1 MCFCA
6 YGVSNGKKHFF
17 FFLFLPLNCI
27 YLFGVL
33 GSQKKTKTNCSL
45 QCTGIT
51 VVQWKRC
58 TQNMLASMVRCSLF
72 KPQQNE
78 EKNRTNNDVIA
89 PFRFCTKRWN
99 ISLWFFCFFFVNSL
113 LLKTCVPCVHA
124 KKRNNQQWQRRVN
137 RHFIAT
143 VAQFVCKK
151 SHHPTVTYSRLPNI
165 PRRRLLG
172 FCKHIL
178 YYMHVNWFI
187 TVGKKA
193 GKLFASMMIRS
204 ILLLYASE
212 YVLFTHCMSHYLL
225 CACSCSCLC
234 LYLSEMPIHRL
245 VKHTHLVNRYHAVSF
260 SRRHSAD
267 KCKIN
272 KQQYI
277 CNDCHRY
284 ARQRHIPKIIILFQF
299 QFHFITIVTR
309 GLPGCHC
316 FPLRTFMP

>member
-33 GSQKKTKTNCSL
+33 GSKKTKTNCSL

-151 SHHPTVTYSRLPNI
+151 SHHPTVT
-165 PRRRLLG
+165 
-172 FCKHIL
+172 FTFAKHSSSSSS
-178 YYMHVNWFI
+178 
-187 TVGKKA
+187 
-193 GKLFASMMIRS
+193 LFLQTYS
-204 ILLLYASE
+204 ILHACKLIYYSWKKSREIIRFDDDSKYFIIVRKRICFIHTLYVSLPAVCMLMLVF
-212 YVLFTHCMSHYLL
+212 VLVFVWNAYT
-225 CACSCSCLC
+225 
-234 LYLSEMPIHRL
+234 P
-245 VKHTHLVNRYHAVSF
+245 V
-260 SRRHSAD
+260 
-267 KCKIN
+267 
-272 KQQYI
+272 
-277 CNDCHRY
+277 
-284 ARQRHIPKIIILFQF
+284 
-299 QFHFITIVTR
+299 
-309 GLPGCHC
+309 G
-316 FPLRTFMP
+316 